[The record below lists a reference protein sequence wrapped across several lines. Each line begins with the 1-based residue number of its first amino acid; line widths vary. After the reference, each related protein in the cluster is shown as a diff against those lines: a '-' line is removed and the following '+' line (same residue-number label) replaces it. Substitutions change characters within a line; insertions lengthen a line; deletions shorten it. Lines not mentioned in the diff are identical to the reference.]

1 MKDFYRYGYKTN
13 EEIYNALEKI
23 KNIEE
28 YDKKIEIICTLI
40 EKYPNNPEC
49 YLARG
54 REYESLRE
62 YNNTISDITHAIQLY
77 NKTAVSYEIR
87 GEVYMSSCLFY
98 DAIDD
103 FTTVI
108 ERKELEHR
116 DYFLTFCYA
125 HRVMCYCALGNWKE
139 AKKDIGFVKDDFII
153 YTDPFK
159 GRITKERL
167 IDCIEKQIIL
177 K

>member
-1 MKDFYRYGYKTN
+1 MQEYYTYGYITN
-13 EEIYNALEKI
+13 QEIYDITRKARNLKNQMSITLLDELI
-23 KNIEE
+23 K
-28 YDKKIEIICTLI
+28 
-40 EKYPNNPEC
+40 KYPNNPEC
-49 YLARG
+49 YLNRAG
-54 REYESLRE
+54 MLSILRE
-62 YNNTISDITHAIQLY
+62 YDKAIKDYTHAIELH
-77 NKTAVSYEIR
+77 NAVAVSYEAR
-87 GEVYMSSCLFY
+87 GQAFMSSCLFY